1 MSTYLPRLPKSC
13 HWLWLRY
20 WPDLSLPL
28 QQIPKMLF
36 MKTNPILLIL
46 IVTANLAI
54 SVGVADA
61 PRPPVR
67 IIFDTDIGNDVDDA
81 LALGLLHSLQTRG
94 ACELLGV
101 TITRC
106 DELAGPYVNA
116 VNHFYGRAQLPV
128 GCIRGTPESDTSK
141 FLPLV
146 AVRDGDA
153 FRYPH
158 ELRRSSDAPD
168 ALKLLRRLLA
178 AQPDGSVT
186 LVQVGYFSNF
196 AALLDTPADEFSPLK
211 GLDLVRQKVKL
222 LSVMAG
228 AFQTVEDNNHI
239 CEFNVVRD
247 IPAAQKLAREWP
259 TPIVWSGFE
268 VGMALPYPAGSIE
281 RDYHYVSHHPIAASY
296 FAYMP
301 PPHERPTWDL
311 TSALYAVL
319 PERGYFGL
327 SSPGTVTV
335 EADGFTR
342 FSPKAGGRDRFLKLD
357 ALQRARTLEA
367 LVQLCVEP
375 PPRGGK

>member
-1 MSTYLPRLPKSC
+1 MKSS
-13 HWLWLRY
+13 LQYFVLIAA
-20 WPDLSLPL
+20 LSL
-28 QQIPKMLF
+28 
-36 MKTNPILLIL
+36 
-46 IVTANLAI
+46 TATTCA
-54 SVGVADA
+54 ADIA
-61 PRPPVR
+61 PPAPVK

-106 DELAGPYVNA
+106 DELAGPFVDA
-116 VNHFYGRAQLPV
+116 VNRFYGRPLPV
-128 GCIRGTPESDTSK
+128 GCIRGTPESDISK

-146 AVRDGDA
+146 EVRDGDA

-158 ELRRSSDAPD
+158 ELKRSSDAPD

-178 AQPDGSVT
+178 AQPDGNVT

-196 AALLDTPADEFSPLK
+196 AALLDTPADEISPLN
-211 GLDLVRQKVKL
+211 GLELVRRKVKL

-228 AFQTVEDNNHI
+228 AFQTIEDNNRF
-239 CEFNVVRD
+239 CEFNVYKD
-247 IPAAQKLAREWP
+247 IPAAQKLAKEWP

-268 VGMALPYPAGSIE
+268 IGIALPYPAVSIKQ
-281 RDYHYVSHHPIAASY
+281 DYRYVPHHPLAESY

-319 PERGYFGL
+319 PERDYFGL
-327 SSPGTVTV
+327 STPGTVTV

-342 FSPKAGGRDRFLKLD
+342 FTPKANGRDRFLKLD
-357 ALQRARTLEA
+357 ATQRARTLEA
-367 LVQLCVEP
+367 LVQLCTEP
-375 PPRGGK
+375 PPHMGK

>member
-1 MSTYLPRLPKSC
+1 MKPSLQCLVLVTI
-13 HWLWLRY
+13 
-20 WPDLSLPL
+20 LSLAAA
-28 QQIPKMLF
+28 
-36 MKTNPILLIL
+36 THAADNP
-46 IVTANLAI
+46 
-54 SVGVADA
+54 S
-61 PRPPVR
+61 PSPVK

-106 DELAGPYVNA
+106 DELAGPYVDA
-116 VNHFYGRAQLPV
+116 VNRFYGRPQLPV

-141 FLPLV
+141 YLPLV
-146 AVRDGDA
+146 EVRDGDA

-158 ELRRSSDAPD
+158 ELKRSSDAPD

-196 AALLDTPADEFSPLK
+196 AALLDTPADEISPLK
-211 GLDLVRQKVKL
+211 GLELVRRKVKL

-239 CEFNVVRD
+239 AEFNVVKD
-247 IPAAQKLAREWP
+247 IPAAQKLANEWP

-268 VGMALPYPAGSIE
+268 IGIALPYPAVSIE
-281 RDYHYVSHHPIAASY
+281 RDYTYVPHHPLAESY
-296 FAYMP
+296 QAYMP
-301 PPHERPTWDL
+301 TPHERPTWDL
-311 TSALYAVL
+311 TSALYAAQ

-327 SSPGTVTV
+327 SQPGTVTV
-335 EADGFTR
+335 EADGLTR
-342 FSPKAGGRDRFLKLD
+342 FTPKANGRDRFLKLD
-357 ALQRARTLEA
+357 ATQRARTLEA
-367 LVQLCVEP
+367 LVQLCTEP
-375 PPRGGK
+375 PPRIGK

>member
-1 MSTYLPRLPKSC
+1 MKLILPSLA
-13 HWLWLRY
+13 LLTI
-20 WPDLSLPL
+20 LSLAAATPVAA
-28 QQIPKMLF
+28 
-36 MKTNPILLIL
+36 TNVP
-46 IVTANLAI
+46 A
-54 SVGVADA
+54 
-61 PRPPVR
+61 PVR

-81 LALGLLHSLQTRG
+81 LALGVLHSLQTRG

-106 DELAGPYVNA
+106 DELAGPFVDA
-116 VNHFYGRAQLPV
+116 VNRFYGRPQLPV

-146 AVRDGDA
+146 EVRDGEA

-158 ELRRSSDAPD
+158 ELKRSSDAPD
-168 ALKLLRRLLA
+168 ALKLLRRLLT

-196 AALLDTPADEFSPLK
+196 AALLDTPADEISPLK
-211 GLDLVRQKVKL
+211 GLELVRRKVKL

-228 AFQTVEDNNHI
+228 AFQTVYDNNRI
-239 CEFNVVRD
+239 CEFNVVKD

-268 VGMALPYPAGSIE
+268 IGIALPYPAVSIE
-281 RDYHYVSHHPIAASY
+281 QDYRYVPHHPIAESY

-319 PERGYFGL
+319 PERGYFSL
-327 SSPGTVTV
+327 SAPGTVTV

-342 FSPKAGGRDRFLKLD
+342 FSPKTGGRDHFLKLD
-357 ALQRARTLEA
+357 TTQRARTLEA
-367 LVQLCVEP
+367 LIQLCVEP
-375 PPRGGK
+375 PPRISK